1 MSYYYSLKIESRRS
15 GNPHLDKARLLN
27 HHGSL
32 TYFLI
37 RQSITAGFVCSKTDG
52 STHEVTI
59 LCSKPIDAD
68 AKSALRE
75 YARTEDIPLTDIVDL
90 PPVGI
95 ARTAP
100 ATIDAA

>member
-1 MSYYYSLKIESRRS
+1 MSYYYSLRIQAQE
-15 GNPHLDKARLLN
+15 GDPHLDKARLLN

-32 TYFLI
+32 TYFLT
-37 RQSITAGFVCSKTDG
+37 QHSITAGFVCSKTDG
-52 STHEVTI
+52 SAHEVTI

-75 YARTEDIPLTDIVDL
+75 YARTEDIPLTEIVDL

-95 ARTAP
+95 ARTT
-100 ATIDAA
+100 ATIDAALK